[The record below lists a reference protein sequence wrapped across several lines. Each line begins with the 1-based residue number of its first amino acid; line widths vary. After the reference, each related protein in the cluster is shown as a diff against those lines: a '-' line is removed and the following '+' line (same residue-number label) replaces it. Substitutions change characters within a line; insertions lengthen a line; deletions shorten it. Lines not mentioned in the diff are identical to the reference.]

1 MCLFI
6 ESIKL
11 LDGVFSRLE
20 YHQTRVQLTFE
31 SFFPNSE
38 IIELSKAFKTL
49 EIPQKGVFKC
59 RVLYSSEIQ
68 LIEFVP
74 YTRRDIKTLK
84 LVETEIDS
92 LPYKIEDRS
101 LYNAAFAK
109 RELCDDVLM
118 VKNGLLTDTSYCN
131 IALFNGTNWFTP
143 QVPLLYGTNRAQL
156 LSETVLIEKDMKV
169 DEIYNYQQIAL
180 FNAMIEFGELILDI
194 KQIETCTPT
203 PEEGVRVG

>member
-1 MCLFI
+1 MCRFI

-11 LDGVFSRLE
+11 QDGAFYRME
-20 YHQTRVQLTFE
+20 YHQNRVRLTFE
-31 SFFPNSE
+31 KFFPDSE
-38 IIELSKAFKTL
+38 IIDLSKAFKPL

-74 YTRRDIKTLK
+74 YTRRDIKMLK
-84 LVETEIDS
+84 LVETDIDS

-118 VKNGLLTDTSYCN
+118 VKNGLLADTSYCN
-131 IALFNGTNWFTP
+131 IALFNGSEWFTP
-143 QVPLLYGTNRAQL
+143 RVPLLYGTNRAQL

-180 FNAMIEFGELILDI
+180 FNAMIEFGELVLDI
-194 KQIETCTPT
+194 NQIETCPPT
-203 PEEGVRVG
+203 P

>member
-1 MCLFI
+1 MCRFI
-6 ESIKL
+6 ESIKVF
-11 LDGVFSRLE
+11 DGVFYRLE
-20 YHQTRVQLTFE
+20 YHQTRVRLTFKK
-31 SFFPNSE
+31 FFQDSE

-74 YTRRDIKTLK
+74 YTRRNIKTLK
-84 LVETEIDS
+84 LVETDIDS

-131 IALFNGTNWFTP
+131 IALFNGSEWFTP
-143 QVPLLYGTNRAQL
+143 RVPLLYGTNRAHL
-156 LSETVLIEKDMKV
+156 LSESVLIEKDMKV

-180 FNAMIEFGELILDI
+180 FNAMIEFGELVLDI
-194 KQIETCTPT
+194 KQIETCPPT
-203 PEEGVRVG
+203 P

>member
-1 MCLFI
+1 MCRFI
-6 ESIKL
+6 ESIKV
-11 LDGVFSRLE
+11 LDGVFYRLE
-20 YHQTRVQLTFE
+20 YHQTRVQLTFDK
-31 SFFPNSE
+31 FFPDSE

-84 LVETEIDS
+84 LVETDIDS
-92 LPYKIEDRS
+92 SPYKFEDRS

-109 RELCDDVLM
+109 RENCDDVLL

-131 IALFNGTNWFTP
+131 IALFNGSEWFTP
-143 QVPLLYGTNRAQL
+143 RVTLLYGTNRAQL
-156 LSETVLIEKDMKV
+156 LSETVLIEKDIKV
-169 DEIYNYQQIAL
+169 DEIFDYQQIAL
-180 FNAMIEFGELILDI
+180 FNAMIEFGELVLDI
-194 KQIETCTPT
+194 KQITI
-203 PEEGVRVG
+203 

>member
-1 MCLFI
+1 MCRFI
-6 ESIKL
+6 ESIKV
-11 LDGVFSRLE
+11 LDGVFYRLD
-20 YHQTRVQLTFE
+20 YHQTRVQLTFDK
-31 SFFPNSE
+31 FFPDSE

-84 LVETEIDS
+84 LVETDIDS
-92 LPYKIEDRS
+92 SPYKFEDRS

-109 RELCDDVLM
+109 RENCDDVLL

-131 IALFNGTNWFTP
+131 IALFNGSEWFTP
-143 QVPLLYGTNRAQL
+143 RVPLLYGTNRAQL
-156 LSETVLIEKDMKV
+156 LSETVLIEKDIKL
-169 DEIYNYQQIAL
+169 DEIFDYQQIAL
-180 FNAMIEFGELILDI
+180 FNAMIEFGELVLDI
-194 KQIETCTPT
+194 KQFETCPPT
-203 PEEGVRVG
+203 P

>member
-1 MCLFI
+1 VF
-6 ESIKL
+6 
-11 LDGVFSRLE
+11 DGVFYRLE
-20 YHQTRVQLTFE
+20 YHQTRVRLTFE
-31 SFFPNSE
+31 KFFPDSE

-49 EIPQKGVFKC
+49 EIPQKGIFKC

-131 IALFNGTNWFTP
+131 IALFNGSEWFTP
-143 QVPLLYGTNRAQL
+143 RVPLLYGTNRAQL
-156 LSETVLIEKDMKV
+156 LSETVLIEKDIKV

-180 FNAMIEFGELILDI
+180 FNAMIEFGEMVLDI
-194 KQIETCTPT
+194 KQIETCPPT
-203 PEEGVRVG
+203 P

>member
-1 MCLFI
+1 MCRFI
-6 ESIKL
+6 ESIKVF
-11 LDGVFSRLE
+11 DGVFYRLE
-20 YHQTRVQLTFE
+20 YHQTRVRLTFE
-31 SFFPNSE
+31 KFFPDSE
-38 IIELSKAFKTL
+38 IIELSKAFKTM
-49 EIPQKGVFKC
+49 EIPQKGVYKC

-84 LVETEIDS
+84 LVETDIDS

-131 IALFNGTNWFTP
+131 IALFNGSEWFTP
-143 QVPLLYGTNRAQL
+143 RVPLLYGTNRAQL
-156 LSETVLIEKDMKV
+156 LSESILIKKDMKV

-180 FNAMIEFGELILDI
+180 FNAMIEFGEMVLDI
-194 KQIETCTPT
+194 KQIETCPPT
-203 PEEGVRVG
+203 P

>member
-1 MCLFI
+1 MCRFI
-6 ESIKL
+6 ESIKVF
-11 LDGVFSRLE
+11 DGVFYRLE
-20 YHQTRVQLTFE
+20 YHQTRVRLTFE
-31 SFFPNSE
+31 KFFPDSE

-49 EIPQKGVFKC
+49 EIPQKGIFKC

-131 IALFNGTNWFTP
+131 IALFNGSEWFTP
-143 QVPLLYGTNRAQL
+143 RVPLLYGTNRAQL
-156 LSETVLIEKDMKV
+156 LSETVLIEKDIKV

-180 FNAMIEFGELILDI
+180 FNAMIEFGEMVLDI
-194 KQIETCTPT
+194 KQIETCPPT
-203 PEEGVRVG
+203 P

>member
-11 LDGVFSRLE
+11 QDGAFYRME
-20 YHQTRVQLTFE
+20 YHQNRVRLTFE
-31 SFFPNSE
+31 KFFPDSE
-38 IIELSKAFKTL
+38 IIDLSKAFKPL

-59 RVLYSSEIQ
+59 RVLYASEIQ

-84 LVETEIDS
+84 LIETDIDS
-92 LPYKIEDRS
+92 LPYKIADRS

-131 IALFNGTNWFTP
+131 IALFNGSKWFTP
-143 QVPLLYGTNRAQL
+143 RVPLLFGTNRAQL
-156 LSETVLIEKDMKV
+156 LSESVLIEKDIKV
-169 DEIYNYQQIAL
+169 DQIYNYQQIAL
-180 FNAMIEFGELILDI
+180 FNAIIEFGDLVVDV
-194 KQIETCTPT
+194 KQITI
-203 PEEGVRVG
+203 